1 MIDQRDAKELVV
13 RAGMELVR
21 SGLIARTWGNVS
33 CRIDDTTFAI
43 TPSGR
48 AYETLTPDDIV
59 ICKVSDASYEGNIK
73 PSSEKG
79 IHALVYQKYSD
90 IGFVIH
96 THQTAASAISIT
108 KMDKMPSLG
117 RVLLG
122 DGVPIAAYGLPGTK
136 KLKKGV
142 ANALKKCTGKAVIMA
157 HHGALCFGHD
167 YNETFD
173 VAQKLEAACYDFLI
187 NTYIKKSGAAS
198 YKEDEFFSFC
208 SGTKAPTPLYLFS
221 SKRTSDGFI
230 LESELDDQKT
240 HFKFTDTNLS
250 GEAQIHKEIYT
261 KRKDINFI
269 EQDMYG
275 GLLEISQAQAPLL
288 PWLDDFAQ
296 IAGLNARCSQ
306 SMNPEH
312 VVKALRGRMGV
323 LVPGAGAF
331 CCAGNESDVQAM
343 QLVMEKNALAQMSAN
358 LLKQGHPLNLLDCH
372 VMNLVYKISYSKKA
386 EAN

>member
-1 MIDQRDAKELVV
+1 MIDQRQAKELVV

-33 CRIDDTTFAI
+33 CRIDDSTFAI

-59 ICKVSDASYEGNIK
+59 ICKVSDASYEGDIK

-79 IHALVYQKYSD
+79 IHALVYQKYFD

-108 KMDKMPSLG
+108 KMDKMPPLG
-117 RVLLG
+117 RDLLG

-136 KLKKGV
+136 KLRRGV
-142 ANALKKCTGKAVIMA
+142 ANALEKCTGKAVILA
-157 HHGALCFGHD
+157 HHGALCFGCD

-173 VAQKLEAACYDFLI
+173 VAQKLEAACFDFLI
-187 NTYIKKSGAAS
+187 NTYLKKSGTTS
-198 YKEDEFFSFC
+198 YKEDDFFSFC
-208 SGTKAPTPLYLFS
+208 SGIKTPSPSYLLS

-230 LESELDDQKT
+230 LESEQDDQKT
-240 HFKFTDTNLS
+240 ICKFNDTNLS
-250 GEAQIHKEIYT
+250 REAQIHKEIYMR
-261 KRKDINFI
+261 RKDINFI
-269 EQDMYG
+269 QQDMYG
-275 GLLEISQAQAPLL
+275 GLLEISQAKVPLL

-296 IAGLNARCSQ
+296 IAGLNVRCSE
-306 SMNPEH
+306 SIKPEH

-323 LVPGAGAF
+323 LVPGAGSF
-331 CCAGNESDVQAM
+331 CCAVSESDAQAM
-343 QLVMEKNALAQMSAN
+343 QLVMEKNALAQMGAN
-358 LLKQGHPLNLLDCH
+358 LLKQGHPLNTLDCL

-386 EAN
+386 EAK